1 MISAFDA
8 TAHLERKE
16 KHGTQIEMGVAT
28 LLRILDKQKK
38 EVLVIQF
45 WIYEMILRSF
55 AFCTS
60 LILIQ
65 ISENV

>member
-28 LLRILDKQKK
+28 LLRNLDKQKK
-38 EVLVIQF
+38 RGFGYPVLN
-45 WIYEMILRSF
+45 L
-55 AFCTS
+55 
-60 LILIQ
+60 
-65 ISENV
+65 